1 MSFTGERQIVNLIGQ
16 FKLHLLALHKSIL
29 TVHAYAYDLENFAH
43 WFEETHNQPMLV
55 DDLTQ
60 TALDEYFS
68 DRHFTET
75 ARRRLIS
82 ASRAFAR
89 WLYELSIPVSFEH
102 EIHPENDQSLSEEE
116 VDRLLAVIE
125 RRAVNQRHS
134 SPARNRALILLLL
147 EGLPVSEV
155 IELRV
160 QNLVDS
166 SLYIHPEGSPP
177 RQVPIRE
184 ITREAVLAW
193 MEECQS
199 ENKGC
204 KSGLLFP
211 GQNGDPVDRRTIMRL
226 LQRISKEAQVEASP
240 RRLRQTC
247 IQRLYQ
253 EGVPGQEIAHR
264 LGNF

>member
-1 MSFTGERQIVNLIGQ
+1 MSFTGEHQIVNLIGQ
-16 FKLHLLALHKSIL
+16 FKLHLFSLHKSIL
-29 TVHAYAYDLENFAH
+29 TVHAYAYDLEIFAR
-43 WFEETHNQPMLV
+43 WFEETHDKPMLV

-60 TALDEYFS
+60 TVLDEYFS
-68 DRHFTET
+68 TRHSTES

-89 WLYELSIPVSFEH
+89 WLYELSIPVSFEQ
-102 EIHPENDQSLSEEE
+102 EIHPENDRPLSEEE

-125 RRAVNQRHS
+125 TRAVNQRHS
-134 SPARNRALILLLL
+134 SPTRNRALILLLL

-155 IELRV
+155 IELRD

-166 SLYIHPEGSPP
+166 SLYIHPEGSSP

-184 ITREAVLAW
+184 DTRDAVLDW
-193 MEECQS
+193 IKECQS
-199 ENKGC
+199 RNKGC
-204 KSGLLFP
+204 KSGFLFP

-226 LQRISKEAQVEASP
+226 LERLSKEAQVDASP
-240 RRLRQTC
+240 RRLRLTC